1 MIDPANMTDKR
12 WAEFEA
18 KGETR
23 VRQKL
28 AERIYSEET
37 TLLALQ
43 WLAHVESARRAS
55 EFARI
60 EASNREQIRAARS
73 AKNAAW
79 AAAIAAII
87 VAICAVI
94 ALLPRQ

>member
-1 MIDPANMTDKR
+1 MADTANITEKR
-12 WAEFEA
+12 WADFEA
-18 KGETR
+18 KGEMR
-23 VRQKL
+23 VRQEL

-43 WLAHVESARRAS
+43 WLAHLESARRAS

-60 EASNREQIRAARS
+60 EASNREHIRAARS

-79 AAAIAAII
+79 TAAIAAMIL
-87 VAICAVI
+87 AICTVI
-94 ALLPRQ
+94 AMLSHK